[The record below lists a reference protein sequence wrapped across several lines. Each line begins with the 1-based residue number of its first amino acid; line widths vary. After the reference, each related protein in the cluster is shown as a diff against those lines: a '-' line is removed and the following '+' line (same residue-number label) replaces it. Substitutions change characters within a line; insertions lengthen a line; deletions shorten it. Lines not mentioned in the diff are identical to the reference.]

1 MPGVASTVATTVFTS
16 IGFRER
22 LMMAMAVS
30 RAETFLVP
38 SSFVAGMPLWAIY
51 GYRFDFGRC
60 WMRLTGNDLAARG
73 DLLLELIRRA
83 SDTPAPTDE

>member
-1 MPGVASTVATTVFTS
+1 
-16 IGFRER
+16 
-22 LMMAMAVS
+22 
-30 RAETFLVP
+30 
-38 SSFVAGMPLWAIY
+38 MPLWAIY